1 MASTDAATRTHA
13 SISTNHGADARPAK
27 RNRITIACT
36 WCRQRKS
43 RCDGARPK
51 CSTCTDHGYE
61 CTYLNLTPLT
71 KTSASKEYLEALES
85 RLAALESS
93 VGGISSRVTRIEGSR
108 ADIVDANASSSQSPP
123 THTPDLLSLQDDEG
137 TIVETQDPTDGM
149 GSVSFTKEEESG
161 FFGWNTFTELHEYW
175 QLTGPGPS
183 SNISFTRLIVRTTTA
198 VLKSA
203 ASDGSPAS
211 PSNAALQSQLL
222 HVSRPLSPVSDPSKD
237 SYSIAIGTEPSV
249 LPQENETVKMIER
262 FFSTTGVLFP
272 YIDEEAFL
280 NTYHELTSAN
290 IRTVRRSWLGL
301 LNLVLAMSTSASHGN
316 GLTASERSAN
326 SDVFFRRALAL
337 CEKQIRHGTSL
348 EVVQFLLLMSQ
359 YLQGTER
366 SIETWNV
373 HGLTVKAAYQ
383 LGLHSRDALNQYP
396 PLEREIRKR
405 TWFGCVVLDRT
416 LSMTM
421 GRPASIPE
429 NFVKLDLPCSFKS
442 ILPAGMNSHQNS
454 TDEHSVEFYTGT
466 ITLYKIMGEI
476 VDVLYGSNLGCGVP
490 DNVFDIAS
498 QLLQFEQKFLI
509 WQHSLPA
516 ALSLVEPE
524 TLDSNADEHGTL
536 RFRVIL
542 TLRFLN
548 LRILTH
554 RPLLSK
560 YLESIRSAQSASQQL
575 PLLKQV
581 GTNSLRTCAYSAV
594 TIIKLMQ
601 MVLIPTSPARHLL
614 GAWWFSLYYAFNA
627 ALVIFSTLLVQ
638 HQANIYNHPLALED
652 INLSVGSLHQAIE
665 CLKLLFKGNRMTE
678 KCVRYTTSLAHLL
691 SLIYEPEGAQAL
703 RSGNFSTDPPGD
715 FSLRRA
721 PNDFQSHDL
730 FDFLDATDSHMGMS
744 LDDLLGT
751 SDFNFMSSH

>member
-1 MASTDAATRTHA
+1 MASTDAASRTGA
-13 SISTNHGADARPAK
+13 SISANHGTDTRPAK

-51 CSTCTDHGYE
+51 CSTCRDHGFD
-61 CTYLNLTPLT
+61 CTYLNLTSLT
-71 KTSASKEYLEALES
+71 KASASREYLEALES

-108 ADIVDANASSSQSPP
+108 TDTVVTNESPSQSFS
-123 THTPDLLSLQDDEG
+123 THTPHLLGLQDDEG
-137 TIVETQDPTDGM
+137 TIVEAQDSTDGI

-161 FFGWNTFTELHEYW
+161 FFG
-175 QLTGPGPS
+175 PS
-183 SNISFTRLIVRTTTA
+183 SNISFTRQIVRTTTA
-198 VLKSA
+198 ILKTTASA
-203 ASDGSPAS
+203 VSPAS
-211 PSNAALQSQLL
+211 SSDAALQSHLL
-222 HVSRPLSPVSDPSKD
+222 HVSRPPSPVSNRFKD
-237 SYSIAIGTEPSV
+237 SYNIAIGTEPFV
-249 LPQENETVKMIER
+249 LPQEDETVQMIER

-280 NTYHELTSAN
+280 NTYQDLTSTN

-301 LNLVLAMSTSASHGN
+301 LNMVLAMSTSASQGN
-316 GLTASERSAN
+316 GLTPAERAAK
-326 SDVFFRRALAL
+326 SDIFFRRALAL

-348 EVVQFLLLMSQ
+348 EVVQLLLLMSQ

-366 SIETWNV
+366 SIETWNI
-373 HGLTVKAAYQ
+373 HGLTVKSAYQ
-383 LGLHSRDALNQYP
+383 LGLHSRDALKQYP

-429 NFVKLDLPCSFKS
+429 NYVKLDLPCSFKS
-442 ILPAGMNSHQNS
+442 ILPAAVNCHQS
-454 TDEHSVEFYTGT
+454 SVDEHSVEFYTGT

-498 QLLQFEQKFLI
+498 HLLQFEQKFLT
-509 WQHSLPA
+509 WQQSLPA
-516 ALSLVEPE
+516 AMSLVEPE
-524 TLDSNADEHGTL
+524 TLHSEADDQGTL

-560 YLESIRSAQSASQQL
+560 YLESIRSAHSASQQL
-575 PLLKQV
+575 HLLKQV
-581 GTNSLRTCAYSAV
+581 GTNSVRTCAQSAIA
-594 TIIKLMQ
+594 IIKLMQ
-601 MVLIPTSPARHLL
+601 QVLIPTSPPRHVL

-638 HQANIYNHPLALED
+638 HQASIYNHSLALED
-652 INLSVGSLHQAIE
+652 IGLSMDSLHQAIE

-678 KCVRYTTSLAHLL
+678 KCVRYTTSLAHML
-691 SLIYEPEGAQAL
+691 SLILLDRPAGAPELSLG
-703 RSGNFSTDPPGD
+703 SFSADPLGHFP
-715 FSLRRA
+715 SRRT
-721 PNDFQSHDL
+721 PNVGQSHDL
-730 FDFLDATDSHMGMS
+730 FDFIDSTDAHMGMS

-751 SDFNFMSSH
+751 SDFNFVSSN